1 MRAHA
6 PRSGDRKSGDSRSE
20 DRNWSGDLVRRPNCP
35 EATHESAEKL
45 LSILAKPG
53 IGQCRAGGWVSEM
66 KPQVWVKA
74 RSKTAN
80 A

>member
-1 MRAHA
+1 M
-6 PRSGDRKSGDSRSE
+6 PTPQGPETDSPE
-20 DRNWSGDLVRRPNCP
+20 TGGPETEIGRPQCP

-53 IGQCRAGGWVSEM
+53 IGQCSGWVGFRNETAGLGQGS
-66 KPQVWVKA
+66 
-74 RSKTAN
+74 AN